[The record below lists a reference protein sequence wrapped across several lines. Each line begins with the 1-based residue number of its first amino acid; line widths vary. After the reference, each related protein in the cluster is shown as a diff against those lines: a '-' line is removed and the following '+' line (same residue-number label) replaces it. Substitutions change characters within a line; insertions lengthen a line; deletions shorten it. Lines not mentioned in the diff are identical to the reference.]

1 MEYLELFPA
10 CVQTHKTELDIN
22 SLISFCYNVH
32 RKDRRGVELSNIGG
46 WQSGNIKNNPHPE
59 FVKLLSEV
67 QTAINTYHNKLQFK
81 KEVKQ
86 ELSNIWININGRGHL
101 NEYHIHAKAALSGVF
116 YLTDSKF
123 PIMFKHP
130 YEEMNTYYWDVEF
143 VEIFNNLNSG
153 QWSVYPKKN
162 TLLVFPPWLYHKVEM
177 NQENSNRI
185 SLSFNTIFKKNE
197 WGEYYE
203 RKN

>member
-10 CVQTHKTELDIN
+10 CVQIYQTELDID
-22 SLISFCYNVH
+22 SLTSFCYNVQ
-32 RKDRRGVELSNIGG
+32 RKDKRGVELSNVGG

-67 QTAINTYHNKLQFK
+67 QTAINAYHNKLQFK

-86 ELSNIWININGRGHL
+86 ELSNIWININGKGHL
-101 NEYHIHAKAALSGVF
+101 NEYHIHAKSALSGVF

-143 VEIFNNLNSG
+143 VETLNNLNSG

-162 TLLVFPPWLYHKVEM
+162 TLLVFPPWLYHKVTM

-185 SLSFNTIFKKNE
+185 SLSFNTVFNKNE
-197 WGEYYE
+197 WGKYP
-203 RKN
+203 

>member
-10 CVQTHKTELDIN
+10 CVQIYQTELDID
-22 SLISFCYNVH
+22 SLTSFCYNVQ
-32 RKDRRGVELSNIGG
+32 RKDKRGVELSNVGG

-59 FVKLLSEV
+59 FVKLLSEI
-67 QTAINTYHNKLQFK
+67 QIAADIYHNKLQFK
-81 KEVKQ
+81 KEFKQ
-86 ELSNIWININGRGHL
+86 ELCNIWININCKGHS
-101 NEYHIHAKAALSGVF
+101 NEYHIHAKSSLSGVF

-143 VEIFNNLNSG
+143 VETLNNLNSG

-162 TLLVFPPWLYHKVEM
+162 TLLVFPPWLYHKVTM
-177 NQENSNRI
+177 NQENSDRI
-185 SLSFNTIFKKNE
+185 SLSFNTVFNKNE
-197 WGEYYE
+197 WGKYP
-203 RKN
+203 

>member
-10 CVQTHKTELDIN
+10 CIQTYQTELDID
-22 SLISFCYNVH
+22 SLTSFCYKVQ
-32 RKDRRGVELSNIGG
+32 RMDREGVKLTNLGG
-46 WQSGNIKNNPHPE
+46 WQSGNIKNNPHTE
-59 FVKLLSEV
+59 FIKLLSEV

-81 KEVKQ
+81 KEIKQ
-86 ELSNIWININGRGHL
+86 ELSNIWININEKGHL

-143 VEIFNNLNSG
+143 VETLNNLNSG

-162 TLLVFPPWLYHKVEM
+162 TLLVFPPWLYHKVTM
-177 NQENSNRI
+177 NQENSDRI
-185 SLSFNTIFKKNE
+185 SLSFNTVFKKNE
-197 WGEYYE
+197 WGKYP
-203 RKN
+203 

>member
-1 MEYLELFPA
+1 MKYLELFPA
-10 CVQTHKTELDIN
+10 CVQTYQTELDID
-22 SLISFCYNVH
+22 SLTSFCYNVQ
-32 RKDRRGVELSNIGG
+32 RKDKGGVELSNVGG

-67 QTAINTYHNKLQFK
+67 QTAINAYHNKLQFK

-86 ELSNIWININGRGHL
+86 KLSNIWININGKGHL
-101 NEYHIHAKAALSGVF
+101 NEYHIHAKSALSGVF

-130 YEEMNTYYWDVEF
+130 DEEMNTYYWDVEF
-143 VEIFNNLNSG
+143 VETLNNLNSG

-162 TLLVFPPWLYHKVEM
+162 TLLVFPPWLYHKVTM
-177 NQENSNRI
+177 NQENSDRI
-185 SLSFNTIFKKNE
+185 SLSFNTIFNKNE
-197 WGEYYE
+197 WGKYP
-203 RKN
+203 

>member
-10 CVQTHKTELDIN
+10 CVQIYQTELDID
-22 SLISFCYNVH
+22 SLTSFCYNVQ
-32 RKDRRGVELSNIGG
+32 RKDKRGVELSNVGG

-67 QTAINTYHNKLQFK
+67 QTAINAYHNKLQFK

-86 ELSNIWININGRGHL
+86 KLSNIWININGKGHL
-101 NEYHIHAKAALSGVF
+101 NEYHIHAKSALSGVF

-143 VEIFNNLNSG
+143 VETLNNLNSG

-162 TLLVFPPWLYHKVEM
+162 TLLVFPPWLYHKVTM
-177 NQENSNRI
+177 NQENSDRI
-185 SLSFNTIFKKNE
+185 SLSFNTVFNKNE
-197 WGEYYE
+197 WGKYP
-203 RKN
+203 

>member
-10 CVQTHKTELDIN
+10 CVQIYQTELDID
-22 SLISFCYNVH
+22 SLTSFCYNVQ
-32 RKDRRGVELSNIGG
+32 RKDKRGVELSNVGG

-67 QTAINTYHNKLQFK
+67 QTAINAYHNKLQFK

-86 ELSNIWININGRGHL
+86 KLSNIWININGKGHL
-101 NEYHIHAKAALSGVF
+101 NEYHIHAKSALSGVF

-143 VEIFNNLNSG
+143 VETLNNLNSG

-162 TLLVFPPWLYHKVEM
+162 TLLVFPPWLYHKVTM
-177 NQENSNRI
+177 NQENSDRI
-185 SLSFNTIFKKNE
+185 SLSFNTIFNKNE
-197 WGEYYE
+197 WGKYP
-203 RKN
+203 